1 MRGRFALGIILV
13 VAVLAGLG
21 AVSPS
26 LGIVR
31 FHVTFF
37 RTKGH
42 PEPAA
47 EHRYRELIRHDWGT
61 LKPLNAGLD
70 ICNKGGTI
78 PGCYRASTKMITGL
92 HAILHDLNTTHVP
105 SRYVDGNNAL
115 RRGVQRLIDG
125 YRTRNRGLAAY
136 DNALF
141 VNGNDE
147 LKAAN
152 ADINSAWDRFPPDA
166 RPHP

>member
-1 MRGRFALGIILV
+1 VRGRFALGIILV

-21 AVSPS
+21 VVSPS

-37 RTKGH
+37 RTKGQ

-47 EHRYRELIRHDWGT
+47 EHRYRELIRQDWGT
-61 LKPLNAGLD
+61 LEPLNAELD
-70 ICNKGGTI
+70 ICNRGGSI
-78 PGCYRASTKMITGL
+78 PGCYRASSNMITGL

-115 RRGVQRLIDG
+115 RQALQGLIDG
-125 YRTRNRGLAAY
+125 YRTRNKGLAAY

-141 VNGNDE
+141 VSGNDE

-152 ADINSAWDRFPPDA
+152 ADINSAWGRFPPDA